1 MTLLSLPPAGG
12 PPGYLPL
19 PFSTFWPPAAFSF
32 LLQQKLLVAD
42 FILQIALFQT
52 TAAGFSSSRPLW
64 AANIH
69 TKGCICNSVIRLFLA
84 IFPSEFLP
92 GDRGSLSPSDIAF
105 FKGGFLVR
113 SPLEDQPSNTQTKAS
128 CIRYNHVPIFH
139 YHFITS
145 FPHSSE
151 AQSWHLAPFGF
162 NPFVAYSA

>member
-12 PPGYLPL
+12 PPGYF
-19 PFSTFWPPAAFSF
+19 PFSSSWPPAAFSF

-42 FILQIALFQT
+42 FILQIALFQA
-52 TAAGFSSSRPLW
+52 TAAAFSSSRPLW

-92 GDRGSLSPSDIAF
+92 GDRGSLSPSDITVL
-105 FKGGFLVR
+105 KGGFLV
-113 SPLEDQPSNTQTKAS
+113 SCPLEDQPSSKQTKAS
-128 CIRYNHVPIFH
+128 RISYNHAPIFH

-151 AQSWHLAPFGF
+151 ARIWYLAPFDF
-162 NPFVAYSA
+162 NPFTTYSV